1 MVNLWSLLKTENGL
15 IPAIIQDVRSGKVL
29 MMAYMNEE
37 ALRKTQE
44 TGTTWFYSRSRKTL
58 WNKGEQSGHRQRVCG
73 IYLDCDSDTL
83 LIQVEQE
90 GVACH
95 TGFFSCFHREI
106 RGEEASTPDPQFPP
120 YTKAS
125 FLAELF
131 EVIQSRALSADS
143 TSYTAR
149 LFAEG
154 REKIL
159 RKIAEETTEVLLATL
174 ESNDTDRAHLR
185 WEVAD
190 LLYHLL
196 VLLQNEGLS
205 YYDVVEELQK
215 RRKKP
220 AR

>member
-1 MVNLWSLLKTENGL
+1 MLQFKDNGL
-15 IPAIIQDVRSGKVL
+15 LPAVVQHAETGQVL
-29 MMAYMNEE
+29 MVGYMNPESVR
-37 ALRKTQE
+37 LTLE
-44 TGTTWFYSRSRKTL
+44 TGDVWFYSRSRQTL

-95 TGFFSCFHREI
+95 TGFFSCFHREVQ
-106 RGEEASTPDPQFPP
+106 GEEVSAPVPQFPP
-120 YTKAS
+120 YTQAS

-131 EVIQSRALSADS
+131 EVIQSRALSADF

-149 LFAEG
+149 LLSEG

-174 ESNDTDRAHLR
+174 ESDDRNREHLR

-190 LLYHLL
+190 LFYHLL
-196 VLLQNEGLS
+196 VLLQKEGLS
-205 YYDVVEELQK
+205 YYEVMEELQK

-220 AR
+220 AG